1 MILVDS
7 HCHLDFESLSEELPA
22 ILARAARAEVQYMLC
37 VAVNL
42 EDLPG
47 ILQIVAENE
56 NIFASAGIH
65 PNHTIPDELEVDE
78 EILAKQADEVGVV
91 AVGETGLDYFRSSG
105 ALNWQRE
112 RFRRHIR
119 VARKVSRPL
128 VVHCRDAGDDTMS
141 ILFEEGAA
149 DAGGVMHCFSE
160 DWRIA
165 RQALDLGFYISF
177 SGIVTFASADS
188 VREVALKVPGDR
200 LLIETDAPYLAPV
213 PRRGKTNEP
222 AFVRHTATF
231 LAELRG
237 ESLEDLAY
245 QTTENFF
252 TLFPLAKRAN

>member
-1 MILVDS
+1 VILVDS
-7 HCHLDFESLSEELPA
+7 HCHLDFEPLSGELPS
-22 ILARAARAEVQYMLC
+22 ILDRAAKAEVQYMLC

-56 NIFASAGIH
+56 NIFATAGIH
-65 PNHTIPDELEVDE
+65 PNHTTADGLEVDE
-78 EILAKQADEVGVV
+78 EALAEQAAKFSVV

-105 ALNWQRE
+105 ALDWQRE
-112 RFRRHIR
+112 RLRRHIR
-119 VARKVSRPL
+119 VARHVSRPL

-141 ILFEEGAA
+141 ILSEEGAA
-149 DAGGVMHCFSE
+149 DVGGVMHCFSE

-188 VREVALKVPGDR
+188 VREVALKVPVDQ
-200 LLIETDAPYLAPV
+200 LLVETDAPYLAPV

-222 AFVRHTATF
+222 AFVRHTAAF
-231 LAELRG
+231 LADLRG
-237 ESLEDLAY
+237 ESLEELAY

-252 TLFPLAKRAN
+252 TLFPKAIRMQ